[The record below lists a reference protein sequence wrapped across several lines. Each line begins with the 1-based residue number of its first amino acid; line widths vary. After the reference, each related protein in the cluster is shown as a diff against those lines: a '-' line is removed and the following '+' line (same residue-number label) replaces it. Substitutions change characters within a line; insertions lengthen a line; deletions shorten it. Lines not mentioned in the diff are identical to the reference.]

1 MIPVRVNEDLRFAG
15 GYQEYEIDSER
26 DLDLTFAVPEDCDVF
41 VRIVN
46 GGNVRVRWFV
56 YPGVKASV
64 LFWNVSEKPVR
75 MDHSAEV
82 MKDADLT
89 MAFGECGKADSNI
102 DAYIALREEG
112 ARALLSTASLVSS
125 KKNYRLQTAGFA
137 PHTYG
142 DMKNFAVVLS
152 TGVLMIDAVGKIVK
166 GAYRSE
172 SHQTSRALSFEDGQR
187 STILPELLIDENDV
201 QASHAMSI
209 GRMDE
214 DQLYYMMSRGLSVQ
228 QCTSLISTGYL
239 MPVTEVLKNETLKEK
254 LKEEME
260 RKIGEICST

>member
-1 MIPVRVNEDLRFAG
+1 MIPVRVNENLRLSG

-26 DLDLTFAVPEDCDVF
+26 DLELTFTAEEDCDVF
-41 VRIVN
+41 VRIRNAVN
-46 GGNVRVRWFV
+46 LRVRWFIAHV
-56 YPGVKASV
+56 VKASV
-64 LFWNVSEKPVR
+64 LFWNVSGQPVK
-75 MDHSAEV
+75 MDQSADV
-82 MKDADLT
+82 MRNSDLT
-89 MAFGECGKADSNI
+89 MAFGECGAAQTDIN
-102 DAYIALREEG
+102 AYVALREEG
-112 ARALLSTASLVSS
+112 AQSLLSTASLVSTH
-125 KKNYRLQTAGFA
+125 KNYHLQTVNFA

-142 DMKNFAVVLS
+142 DMKNYAVVLNK
-152 TGVLMIDAVGKIVK
+152 GVLMIDAVGSIVK

-172 SHQTSRALSFEDGQR
+172 SHQTSRALSFEEGQK

-239 MPVTEVLKNETLKEK
+239 MPVTEVLKNESLRQK

-260 RKIGEICST
+260 RKIGEICSM